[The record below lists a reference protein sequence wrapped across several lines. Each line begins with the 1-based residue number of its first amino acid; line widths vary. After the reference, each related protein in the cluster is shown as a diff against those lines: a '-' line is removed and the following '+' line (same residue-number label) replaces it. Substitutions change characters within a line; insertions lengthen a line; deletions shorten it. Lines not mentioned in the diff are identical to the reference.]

1 VTLSWLP
8 NAITLARLF
17 ASGPLA
23 WLILDGEHALALVV
37 AALAGVSDAVD
48 GILAKR
54 YGWQTRLG
62 GLLDPIADKLMLFA
76 VFIALS
82 IVDEL
87 PWWLTWLAVGRD
99 VVIVAGAVTYHV
111 FVQPLEAAPSRLS
124 KATTLLQIVLA
135 LVLLVH
141 GLDNIDVPEVL
152 RVALIWATAALTA
165 ASGLHYVLFWGAKA
179 RRDARARRT
188 EESK

>member
-1 VTLSWLP
+1 MTLSWLP
-8 NAITLARLF
+8 NAITLLRLF

-23 WLILDGEHALALVV
+23 WLILDGEHALALIV

-82 IVDEL
+82 IVDEM
-87 PWWLTWLAVGRD
+87 PWWLTLVAVGRD
-99 VVIVAGAVTYHV
+99 VVIVAGAVVYHV

-124 KATTLLQIVLA
+124 KATTVLQIVLA

-141 GLDNIDVPEVL
+141 GLDAIDVPELL
-152 RVALIWATAALTA
+152 RVTLIWATAALTV
-165 ASGLHYVLFWGAKA
+165 ASGIHYVVFWGAKA
-179 RRDARARRT
+179 RRDARARRI